1 LASFDNRIHSHRKR
15 GRCRRS
21 AQGGL
26 TVTDPNVFSQT
37 DLLEARELVKTML
50 PPSFRKA
57 IDAGELDGFGLFK
70 RAEAMLIQRRKDEEA
85 PE

>member
-1 LASFDNRIHSHRKR
+1 
-15 GRCRRS
+15 
-21 AQGGL
+21 
-26 TVTDPNVFSQT
+26 
-37 DLLEARELVKTML
+37 LEARELVKTML